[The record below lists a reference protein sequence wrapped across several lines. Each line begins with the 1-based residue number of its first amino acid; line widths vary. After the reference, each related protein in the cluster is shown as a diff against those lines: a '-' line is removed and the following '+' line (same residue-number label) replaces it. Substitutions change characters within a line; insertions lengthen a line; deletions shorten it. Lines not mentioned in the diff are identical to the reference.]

1 MSNPGPNHGGTDG
14 PSAIVRAGES
24 SEIPPPIEK
33 IPVLFIIGLMPYI
46 IIKSRFKKNLERFI
60 ERAMEGR
67 VDVSGGGVF
76 GGGGVEWVDVR
87 EVGGVSGEG
96 VSLGEVK
103 EVLGEVEVVGVGE
116 DGSLRRRRF

>member
-1 MSNPGPNHGGTDG
+1 MGRTVPRRSC
-14 PSAIVRAGES
+14 VRGSQAKS
-24 SEIPPPIEK
+24 PPIEK